1 VAFAITT
8 YYLVRSYLVDERQ
21 DAAMRQAFAN
31 ARLTRNALRSLDV
44 DVASLLTTIRGESGS
59 DVVARVDDRWF
70 ASSVAVGDDTVP
82 PSLRALVLDGEAGRQ
97 IVRGPDGELIL
108 VVGTP
113 LAAVDAGYFEVFHL
127 DDLERTLDLLRA
139 VLVAAGLTTA
149 VLAAGVGRFAA
160 GRVVEP
166 LGPIASA
173 ASRIAD
179 GELDARLPDSR
190 DPDLDEL
197 TDAFNSMAATL
208 EERLEREQRFAS
220 DVSHELRTP
229 LAAFRAALE
238 VIERRRRDLPAG
250 VDDAV
255 DVLRTRTATFEELVL
270 DLLEIS
276 RFDADAIR
284 LHPEELEVEQFV
296 RQTLR
301 AFEAPDVEV
310 HLDTTAPTTFV
321 ADRRRLAQAFGNI
334 IANADVYA
342 GGLTRIGVQG
352 DERSIRF
359 LLDDGGPGIDPSERS
374 AIFERFARGR
384 AGRQAGSSS
393 GTGLGL
399 ALVAAQ
405 VALHDGAIEVSDAP
419 SGGARFTIHLP
430 RNGPP

>member
-1 VAFAITT
+1 VF
-8 YYLVRSYLVDERQ
+8 D
-21 DAAMRQAFAN
+21 
-31 ARLTRNALRSLDV
+31 
-44 DVASLLTTIRGESGS
+44 
-59 DVVARVDDRWF
+59 
-70 ASSVAVGDDTVP
+70 GD
-82 PSLRALVLDGEAGRQ
+82 AGRQ
-97 IVRGPDGELIL
+97 LVRAPDGELRL

-127 DDLERTLDLLRA
+127 DELERTLDLLRA
-139 VLVAAGLTTA
+139 VLVAAGLATA

-166 LGPIASA
+166 LGPVAAA

-197 TDAFNSMAATL
+197 TDAFNTMASAL
-208 EERLEREQRFAS
+208 EERVEREQRFAS

-238 VIERRRRDLPAG
+238 VIERRRGDLPAG

-255 DVLRTRTATFEELVL
+255 DILRARSELFEELVL

-276 RFDADAIR
+276 RYDADAITLR
-284 LHPEELEVEQFV
+284 PEELDVQEFV

-301 AFEAPDVEV
+301 AFEAPEVDVY
-310 HLDTTAPTTFV
+310 LDSTAPTTFA

-334 IANADVYA
+334 IVNASLYA
-342 GGLTRIGVQG
+342 GGLTRIGVEG
-352 DERSIRF
+352 RNRSIRF
-359 LLDDGGPGIDPSERS
+359 LLDDDGPGIEPSERS

-399 ALVAAQ
+399 ALAAAQ
-405 VALHDGAIEVSDAP
+405 VALHGGTLEVGDAP
-419 SGGARFTIHLP
+419 SGGARFTIDLP
-430 RNGPP
+430 QNGTS